1 MSALR
6 SRLIGI
12 WIYVSLSACTIESE
26 ADKQECREKKAEAEQ
41 CNLIFFAEQN
51 SCIDGVTTSGLSGT
65 ETSARVSACS
75 NDYLLRSFY
84 CFSKVPGRCQDS

>member
-1 MSALR
+1 MNRIS
-6 SRLIGI
+6 LIMI
-12 WIYVSLSACTIESE
+12 SLALSACTIESE

-51 SCIDGVTTSGLSGT
+51 SCIDGVTATSGLSAT